1 VPKDMDSSISRSAVA
16 VDKRGLRHCMKM
28 EEAESVTIMEEFEL
42 NLLRK
47 QTEELEKEREEYR
60 EE

>member
-1 VPKDMDSSISRSAVA
+1 MDSSISRSAVA

>member
-1 VPKDMDSSISRSAVA
+1 
-16 VDKRGLRHCMKM
+16 M